1 MFYLNVCRIIAVC
14 RAKIARK
21 AHLKAKAAKKDIKKQ
36 DKLDNAIQL
45 SLIRD
50 EPGLKNAPID
60 FIQ

>member
-45 SLIRD
+45 S
-50 EPGLKNAPID
+50 
-60 FIQ
+60 